1 MFVQAFNTV
10 WNACMEV
17 WALFN
22 RLLGSFGFAGV
33 LLTLFGFSVVI
44 RFLLKPLFGYAASDT
59 ALDAREVGKNVS
71 STVRSLSSARRSAKA
86 NSRSSSK

>member
-1 MFVQAFNTV
+1 MFVQAFNAV

-44 RFLLKPLFGYAASDT
+44 RFLLKPLFGYAASDI
-59 ALDAREVGKNVS
+59 ALDVRETGKNI
-71 STVRSLSSARRSAKA
+71 
-86 NSRSSSK
+86 